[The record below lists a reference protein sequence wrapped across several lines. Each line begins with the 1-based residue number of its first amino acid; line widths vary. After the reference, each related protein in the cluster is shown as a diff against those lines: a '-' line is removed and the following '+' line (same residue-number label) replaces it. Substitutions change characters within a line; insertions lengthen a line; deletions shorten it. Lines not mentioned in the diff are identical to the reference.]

1 MAVQT
6 AAQSGAIAQNILAN
20 SIPVLQ
26 NVRSGSTTYTAGS
39 PSNVNVLASNVGL
52 IRRFFLVLQGTVN
65 CAATYTLTP
74 TNIGLPNILSNVSF
88 TDQNNRLRINT
99 TGAHL
104 HFASTEKRRRPFGA
118 AATVAGLSDPSG
130 LGANF
135 PVNTTTGVVAGGTP
149 KTFTWIYEIPVVNSN
164 SDLSGAIY
172 ANQTT
177 SNNQLQF
184 TINPSLFVP
193 SAVDPYNAAF
203 VASAAL
209 ATSLPT
215 LTNISWTLYQD
226 FLDQLPTDNTGFAVL
241 PQQQISWALVY
252 QMISPGAQVA
262 NVDNLY
268 SLPPFNVYQNMILFW
283 DNYTYNGAN
292 GAGSDIQYIKVQVS
306 NTYVLKQWDTLM
318 LSVITRNIIGTDF
331 PGAVSAASFSGGVY
345 SLDFRD
351 KPLSVN
357 QTSSTNIV
365 FRPTTVNAGAAL
377 NIGQE
382 YLWFANQA
390 AA

>member
-1 MAVQT
+1 M
-6 AAQSGAIAQNILAN
+6 
-20 SIPVLQ
+20 
-26 NVRSGSTTYTAGS
+26 
-39 PSNVNVLASNVGL
+39 
-52 IRRFFLVLQGTVN
+52 
-65 CAATYTLTP
+65 
-74 TNIGLPNILSNVSF
+74 
-88 TDQNNRLRINT
+88 IN
-99 TGAHL
+99 
-104 HFASTEKRRRPFGA
+104 
-118 AATVAGLSDPSG
+118 
-130 LGANF
+130 
-135 PVNTTTGVVAGGTP
+135 
-149 KTFTWIYEIPVVNSN
+149 
-164 SDLSGAIY
+164 
-172 ANQTT
+172 
-177 SNNQLQF
+177 
-184 TINPSLFVP
+184 
-193 SAVDPYNAAF
+193 
-203 VASAAL
+203 
-209 ATSLPT
+209 
-215 LTNISWTLYQD
+215 
-226 FLDQLPTDNTGFAVL
+226 
-241 PQQQISWALVY
+241 
-252 QMISPGAQVA
+252 PGAQVA